1 MEKFEN
7 LKEFLH
13 LDEYFTEEKVVI
25 CNSRA
30 EAEAL
35 KEKFLL
41 DADFY
46 FATEFISLKDLIF
59 EVATGNSDYEI
70 GRASCGE
77 RV

>member
-46 FATEFISLKDLIF
+46 FATKSYRP
-59 EVATGNSDYEI
+59 VACAT
-70 GRASCGE
+70 SC
-77 RV
+77 RTRKPTS